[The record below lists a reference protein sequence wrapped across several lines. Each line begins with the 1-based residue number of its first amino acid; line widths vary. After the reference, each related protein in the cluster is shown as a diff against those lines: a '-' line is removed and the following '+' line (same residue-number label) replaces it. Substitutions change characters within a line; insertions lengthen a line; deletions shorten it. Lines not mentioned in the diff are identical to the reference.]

1 MSLRINTWPDL
12 ARRALRRLGT
22 SPGATLVAVIS
33 LGLGIGAN
41 AAVFGVADAVLLR
54 PLPYDDADRLAIVWQ
69 RSPGLNVTQDWLSL
83 GQYDDISRGN
93 TVFEEVA
100 AAIGISFNHTGEG
113 APERVDGIRVS
124 SSFFRIFG
132 ARTTVGRVFG
142 PDDDTP
148 GRSPVVILTHAFWM
162 RRFAGDSSIVGKSVL
177 LNGNSVEVAGVM
189 APEFVIT
196 REVMPAVNAIRRV
209 DVLLPLPIPP
219 AVATVRGG
227 EDFVVYGRLKRG
239 VPVERA
245 QAEMDVLA
253 GRMKELYPGR
263 YPPSGGLQLF
273 VVPLLDQVVGD
284 IGLVLRLLLG
294 AAALVLLIA
303 CANVANLSL
312 SQAAV
317 RERELA
323 IRAAVGAGRSDLVS
337 QLVAES
343 LALSLAGGLLGLLL
357 AVGGIEALKAFG
369 PADLPRLE
377 DVGVDLRLLAFTFLV
392 AVAGGLTVGVLP
404 ALHAS
409 KADPNLAL
417 REGGRSAGGSGFGF
431 GHPRLRRFLAAS
443 EIALSLVL
451 LIGAVLLVRSYQGL
465 TRADPGFEPR
475 HVLSLRV
482 TLPRIRYPTPEA
494 IAAFYQGAEDGI
506 RALPGVQH
514 VGANYQLPFSSV
526 SLAWEP
532 INVEGY
538 VPAVAGDT
546 IIITSS
552 AYISAGYFNAMGIAL
567 VAGRFFD
574 ATDVRD
580 GPPVVMV
587 DDRLAKRF
595 WPGADPVGK
604 RIRQGADGPW
614 RTVVGVVANT
624 RAYELMK
631 QPPITMFLPVTQL
644 GVASRF
650 LVVRAVPP
658 AGGGDGAEALTVPVL
673 RVLQQLDPELPVYDV
688 STMSARVHDALA
700 RRRLA
705 MTLLGAFAVL
715 AAVLAV
721 IGVYGVVGYWVAQRT
736 REIGIRV
743 ALGASRESV
752 YGLVS
757 REVGIILA
765 GGLTAGIAGAAALT
779 RLLEALLFG
788 VSAFDPVTF
797 ALALVAL
804 SAAGLAAAW
813 LPARRAVR
821 VSPMIALRAE

>member
-1 MSLRINTWPDL
+1 MNLRTHTWPDL
-12 ARRALRRLGT
+12 ARRALRRLGA

-54 PLPYDDADRLAIVWQ
+54 PLPYDDADRLAIIWQ

-83 GQYDDISRGN
+83 GQYDDILRGN
-93 TVFEEVA
+93 SSYEVVA

-113 APERVDGIRVS
+113 APERVDGVRVS
-124 SSFFRIFG
+124 SSFFKIFG
-132 ARTTVGRVFG
+132 ARTTLGRVFG
-142 PDDDTP
+142 ADDDTP
-148 GRSPVVILTHAFWM
+148 GRSPVAILTHPFWM
-162 RRFAGDSSIVGKSVL
+162 RRFGGDSAIIGKTVQ

-196 REVMPAVNAIRRV
+196 PQVMPAVNALRRV

-239 VPVERA
+239 VSLARA
-245 QAEMDVLA
+245 QGELDVLA
-253 GRMKELYPGR
+253 ARMKQQYAGR

-273 VVPLLDQVVGD
+273 AVPLLDQVVGD
-284 IGLVLRLLLG
+284 TGLVLRLLLG
-294 AAALVLLIA
+294 AAALVLMIA

-323 IRAAVGAGRSDLVS
+323 IRAAVGAGRSDLIS

-343 LALSLAGGLLGLLL
+343 LALSLTGGLLGLIL
-357 AVGGIEALKAFG
+357 AVGGIALLKAFG
-369 PADLPRLE
+369 PADLPRLA
-377 DVGVDLRLLAFTFLV
+377 DVGVDLRLLLFTFLV
-392 AVAGGLTVGVLP
+392 AVAGGLAVGVVP

-417 REGGRSAGGSGFGF
+417 REGGRAAGGSGFGF

-443 EIALSLVL
+443 EIALSLIL

-465 TRADPGFEPR
+465 TRADPGFDPSN
-475 HVLSLRV
+475 VLSLRV
-482 TLPRIRYPTPEA
+482 TLPRVRYPTPEA
-494 IAAFYQGAEDGI
+494 VAAFYQRAEEDI

-538 VPAVAGDT
+538 VPPDAGDT
-546 IIITSS
+546 IVITSS
-552 AYISAGYFNAMGIAL
+552 AYVSGDYFRAMGIAMK
-567 VAGRFFD
+567 AGRSFD

-587 DDRLAKRF
+587 DDRLARRF
-595 WPGADPVGK
+595 WPGLDPVGK

-614 RTVVGVVANT
+614 RTVVGVVTNT
-624 RAYELMK
+624 REFELVK
-631 QPPITMFLPVTQL
+631 QPPITMFLPVTQI

-650 LVVRAVPP
+650 LVVRSSP
-658 AGGGDGAEALTVPVL
+658 ATGGGDGAGALTLPVT
-673 RVLQQLDPELPVYDV
+673 RVLQQIDPDLPVYDV

-743 ALGASRESV
+743 ALGASRENV
-752 YGLVS
+752 YGLIS
-757 REVGIILA
+757 REVTIIVGA
-765 GGLTAGIAGAAALT
+765 GLSAGVAGAAALT

-788 VSAFDPVTF
+788 VSAFDPLTF

-804 SAAGLAAAW
+804 AAAGIAAAW

-821 VSPMIALRAE
+821 VSPMVALRAD